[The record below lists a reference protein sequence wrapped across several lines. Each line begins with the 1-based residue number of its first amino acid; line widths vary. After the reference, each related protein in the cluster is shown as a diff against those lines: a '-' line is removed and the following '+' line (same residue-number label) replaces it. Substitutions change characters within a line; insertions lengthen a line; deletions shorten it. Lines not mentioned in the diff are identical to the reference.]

1 MLLGKLLVL
10 LLPLVA
16 LLLNRRDLALK
27 VLGLDIGL
35 AQLLGGLTQVLFRCL
50 ELLLENGNLLGERLV
65 RRAMGSALLGGT
77 LGLLELLLKSLDLL
91 LEKSVLVGQ
100 RSNLLLLLQVVVLEL
115 LDLLVGLVG
124 ALLGR
129 LGLSLEGV
137 EFLSLAFGFTMG
149 VYCHAMT

>member
-1 MLLGKLLVL
+1 
-10 LLPLVA
+10 
-16 LLLNRRDLALK
+16 
-27 VLGLDIGL
+27 
-35 AQLLGGLTQVLFRCL
+35 
-50 ELLLENGNLLGERLV
+50 
-65 RRAMGSALLGGT
+65 MGSTLLGGT

-137 EFLSLAFGFTMG
+137 KFLSLAFGFTMG
-149 VYCHAMT
+149 VYCHAMTRYNDRECHTIANAVDGACRTFIAVGWMAPIMVTRWFDNLVQCWDQTV